1 MSAEKAVGNVCTA
14 EGRASER
21 DRVRCCRRVRHCS
34 ASARKRPSGE
44 ASHCCGCVRTAC
56 GSSGRETHEAG
67 RGKAPDRLAIRP
79 YASSHPKNAL
89 S

>member
-14 EGRASER
+14 EG
-21 DRVRCCRRVRHCS
+21 S
-34 ASARKRPSGE
+34 ASARNRPSGE
-44 ASHCCGCVRTAC
+44 ASNCCGCVRTAC

-67 RGKAPDRLAIRP
+67 GGRAPHRLAIRP